1 MRPKVVA
8 LFMVSLLLL
17 PVRAQQPG
25 TQSRPQQPDSQK
37 PPAKFPPQPPIPE
50 AQQKKSPEP
59 IDQDDVVRITTNVV
73 QIDAVVTKDGKQVT
87 DLKAEDFEI
96 FEDKKPQKITNFSYV
111 SNISTSS
118 ENVVITAPNK
128 DPNAAPIAPVVVGAG
143 DPHRTMAIVVDDL
156 GIAFE
161 SIGRVRN
168 QLRKF
173 IEQDMRPNDL
183 VAIIRTG
190 GEVGALQQFTTDKRL
205 LLRAIENLRW
215 NNSSRAGVSMMPPL
229 GLDIG
234 APLSSNIQYPIMDTL
249 NAIRFIL
256 NGLRTMPG
264 RKSMLILSDN
274 LPVESEVSS
283 LPSTPIR
290 ASIPGEDRS
299 ESDPWPTE
307 VYGNNLA
314 LQRVAELAIR
324 ASVVIYGANTVG
336 LLPTGITAADNFNVN
351 LRPTGSQPFNTLNM
365 RSHILQNASSGLDV
379 LTRRTGGFLTKNSNN
394 FGIKR
399 VAEDQNGYYL
409 IGYRPESETFNRRFH
424 TIKIRVKRSGLS
436 VRTRSGFFGMTD
448 EDTLPIQYTARDQIA
463 LALMSPFGASDI
475 EVHLSAVFANLP
487 QTGSLIRSLI
497 HFPASAITFTNEPDG
512 WHKAILNL
520 SCIVFGDN
528 GGVVQQLSETR
539 EVRLRAES
547 FDQIIRDGLTY
558 QYDVPLKK
566 PGSYQFRVAVTDAA
580 SARIGTAREFVEV
593 PELKKNQMVLS
604 GITLSGYVDSKGAA
618 NDAPLAFNQLSNP
631 ALRRFKSGTNLLFG
645 YAIYNARVDKQ
656 ANSPNLST
664 QTKIFRE
671 GKVVYEGPLKPI
683 DVAAQKDME
692 RLAAGGGVQLGTVLE
707 PGEYLLQ
714 IIVTDPLAKEKHRTA
729 ARWIDFEI
737 VK

>member
-8 LFMVSLLLL
+8 LLMVSLLLL

-25 TQSRPQQPDSQK
+25 TQNRPQTPNPLPQRPEPD
-37 PPAKFPPQPPIPE
+37 P
-50 AQQKKSPEP
+50 QKKSPQT

-111 SNISTSS
+111 SNISRSS
-118 ENVVITAPNK
+118 ENVVTTSPNK
-128 DPNAAPIAPVVVGAG
+128 DRNAAPIAPVVVRAG

-173 IEQDMRPNDL
+173 VEQDMRPNDL

-215 NNSSRAGVSMMPPL
+215 NISSRLGVSVLPPV
-229 GLDIG
+229 GLDIDP
-234 APLSSNIQYPIMDTL
+234 PLSSNIQYPIMDTL
-249 NAIRFIL
+249 RAIRFIL
-256 NGLRTMPG
+256 NGMREMPG
-264 RKSMLILSDN
+264 RKSMLLLSDS
-274 LPVESEVSS
+274 LPVESEVLS

-290 ASIPGEDRS
+290 AAIPSEDRS

-307 VYGNNLA
+307 MYGNNLA

-324 ASVVIYGANTVG
+324 ASVVIYAANTAG

-351 LRPTGSQPFNTLNM
+351 LRPTGSQPFNTLSM

-409 IGYRPESETFNRRFH
+409 IGYRPASETFNRRFH
-424 TIKIRVKRSGLS
+424 NIKVRVKRSGLS

-448 EDTLPIQYTARDQIA
+448 EDAMPIQYTARDQIA

-487 QTGSLIRSLI
+487 QRGSLIRSLI

-566 PGSYQFRVAVTDAA
+566 HGSYQFRVAVRDAG
-580 SARIGTAREFVEV
+580 SARIGTAREFIDV

-604 GITLSGYVDSKGAA
+604 GITLSGYADSKGSA

-656 ANSPNLST
+656 ANTPNLST
-664 QTKIFRE
+664 QTKIFRD
-671 GKVVYEGPLKPI
+671 GNVVYEGPLKPI
-683 DVAAQKDME
+683 DVAAQKDMD
-692 RLAAGGGVQLGTVLE
+692 RIAAGGGVQLGTALE

-714 IIVTDPLAKEKHRTA
+714 VVVTEPSVKEKRRTA
-729 ARWIDFEI
+729 TRWIDFEI

>member
-8 LFMVSLLLL
+8 LLLVSLLLL

-25 TQSRPQQPDSQK
+25 TQNRPQTPNPLPQRAEPD
-37 PPAKFPPQPPIPE
+37 P
-50 AQQKKSPEP
+50 QKKSPQT

-111 SNISTSS
+111 SNISRSS
-118 ENVVITAPNK
+118 ENVVTTSPNK
-128 DPNAAPIAPVVVGAG
+128 DRNAAPIAPVVVRAG

-173 IEQDMRPNDL
+173 VEQDMRPNDL

-215 NNSSRAGVSMMPPL
+215 NISSRLGVSVLPPV
-229 GLDIG
+229 GLDIDP
-234 APLSSNIQYPIMDTL
+234 PLSSNIQYPIMDTL
-249 NAIRFIL
+249 RAIRFIL
-256 NGLRTMPG
+256 NGMREMPG
-264 RKSMLILSDN
+264 RKSMLLLSDS
-274 LPVESEVSS
+274 LPVESEVLS

-290 ASIPGEDRS
+290 AAIPSEDRS

-307 VYGNNLA
+307 MYGNNLA

-324 ASVVIYGANTVG
+324 ASVVIYAANTAG

-351 LRPTGSQPFNTLNM
+351 LRPTGSQPFNTLSM

-409 IGYRPESETFNRRFH
+409 IGYRPASETFNRRFH
-424 TIKIRVKRSGLS
+424 NIKVRVKRSGLS

-448 EDTLPIQYTARDQIA
+448 EDAMPIQYTARDQIA

-487 QTGSLIRSLI
+487 QRGSLIRSLI

-566 PGSYQFRVAVTDAA
+566 HGSYQFRVAVRDAG
-580 SARIGTAREFVEV
+580 SARIGTAREFIDV

-604 GITLSGYVDSKGAA
+604 GITLSGYADSKGSA

-656 ANSPNLST
+656 ANIPNLST
-664 QTKIFRE
+664 QTKIFRD
-671 GKVVYEGPLKPI
+671 GNVVYEGPLKPI
-683 DVAAQKDME
+683 DVAAQKDMD
-692 RLAAGGGVQLGTVLE
+692 RIAAGGGVQLGTALE

-714 IIVTDPLAKEKHRTA
+714 VIVTEPSVKEKRRTA
-729 ARWIDFEI
+729 TRWIDFEI

>member
-8 LFMVSLLLL
+8 LLMVSLLLL

-25 TQSRPQQPDSQK
+25 TQNRPQTPNPLPQRAEPD
-37 PPAKFPPQPPIPE
+37 P
-50 AQQKKSPEP
+50 QKKSPQT

-111 SNISTSS
+111 SNISRSS
-118 ENVVITAPNK
+118 ENVVTTSPNK
-128 DPNAAPIAPVVVGAG
+128 DRNAAPIAPVVVRAG

-173 IEQDMRPNDL
+173 VEQDMRPNDL

-215 NNSSRAGVSMMPPL
+215 NISSRLGVSVLPPV
-229 GLDIG
+229 GLDIDP
-234 APLSSNIQYPIMDTL
+234 PLSSNIQYPIMDTL
-249 NAIRFIL
+249 RAIRFIL
-256 NGLRTMPG
+256 NGMREMPG
-264 RKSMLILSDN
+264 RKSMLILSDS
-274 LPVESEVSS
+274 LPVESEVLS

-290 ASIPGEDRS
+290 AAIPSEDRS

-307 VYGNNLA
+307 MYGNNLA

-324 ASVVIYGANTVG
+324 ASVVIYAANTAG

-351 LRPTGSQPFNTLNM
+351 LRPTGSQPFNTLSM

-409 IGYRPESETFNRRFH
+409 IGYRPASETFNRRFH
-424 TIKIRVKRSGLS
+424 NIKVRVKRSGLS

-448 EDTLPIQYTARDQIA
+448 EDAMPIQYTARDQIA

-487 QTGSLIRSLI
+487 QRGSLIRSLI

-566 PGSYQFRVAVTDAA
+566 HGSYQFRVAVRDAG
-580 SARIGTAREFVEV
+580 SARIGTAREFIDV

-604 GITLSGYVDSKGAA
+604 GITLSGYADSTGSA

-656 ANSPNLST
+656 ANTPNLST
-664 QTKIFRE
+664 QTKIFRD
-671 GKVVYEGPLKPI
+671 GNVVYEGPLKPI
-683 DVAAQKDME
+683 DVAAQKDMD
-692 RLAAGGGVQLGTVLE
+692 RIAAGGGVQLGTALE

-714 IIVTDPLAKEKHRTA
+714 VVVTEPSVKEKRRTA
-729 ARWIDFEI
+729 TRWIDFEI

>member
-8 LFMVSLLLL
+8 LLLVSLLLL

-25 TQSRPQQPDSQK
+25 TQNRPQTPNPLPQRAEPD
-37 PPAKFPPQPPIPE
+37 P
-50 AQQKKSPEP
+50 QKKSPQT

-111 SNISTSS
+111 SNISRSS
-118 ENVVITAPNK
+118 ENVVTTSPNK
-128 DPNAAPIAPVVVGAG
+128 DRNAAPIAPVVVRAG

-173 IEQDMRPNDL
+173 VEQDMRPNDL

-215 NNSSRAGVSMMPPL
+215 NISSRLGVSVLPPV
-229 GLDIG
+229 GLDIDP
-234 APLSSNIQYPIMDTL
+234 PLSSNIQYPIMDTL
-249 NAIRFIL
+249 RAIRFIL
-256 NGLRTMPG
+256 NGMREMPG
-264 RKSMLILSDN
+264 RKSMLILSDS

-290 ASIPGEDRS
+290 AAIPSEDRS

-307 VYGNNLA
+307 MYGNNLA

-324 ASVVIYGANTVG
+324 ASVVIYAANTAG

-351 LRPTGSQPFNTLNM
+351 LRPTGSQPFNTLSM

-409 IGYRPESETFNRRFH
+409 IGYRPASETFNRRFH
-424 TIKIRVKRSGLS
+424 NIKVRVKRSGLS

-448 EDTLPIQYTARDQIA
+448 EDAMPIQYTARDQIA

-487 QTGSLIRSLI
+487 QRGSLIRSLI

-566 PGSYQFRVAVTDAA
+566 HGSYQFRVAVRDAG
-580 SARIGTAREFVEV
+580 SARIGTAREFIDV

-604 GITLSGYVDSKGAA
+604 GITLSGYADSKGSA

-656 ANSPNLST
+656 ANTPNLST
-664 QTKIFRE
+664 QTKIFRD
-671 GKVVYEGPLKPI
+671 GNVVYEGPLKPI
-683 DVAAQKDME
+683 DVAAQKDMD
-692 RLAAGGGVQLGTVLE
+692 RIAAGGGVQLGTALE

-714 IIVTDPLAKEKHRTA
+714 VVVTEPSVKEKRRTA
-729 ARWIDFEI
+729 TRWIDFEI

>member
-8 LFMVSLLLL
+8 LLLVSLLLL

-25 TQSRPQQPDSQK
+25 TQNRPQTPNPLPQRAEPD
-37 PPAKFPPQPPIPE
+37 P
-50 AQQKKSPEP
+50 QKKSPQT

-111 SNISTSS
+111 SNISRSS
-118 ENVVITAPNK
+118 ENVVTTSPNK
-128 DPNAAPIAPVVVGAG
+128 DRNAAPIAPVVVRAG

-173 IEQDMRPNDL
+173 VEQDMRPNDL

-215 NNSSRAGVSMMPPL
+215 NISSRLGVSVLPPV
-229 GLDIG
+229 GLDIDP
-234 APLSSNIQYPIMDTL
+234 PLSSNIQYPIMDTL
-249 NAIRFIL
+249 RAIRFIL
-256 NGLRTMPG
+256 NGMREMPG
-264 RKSMLILSDN
+264 RKSMLLLSDS
-274 LPVESEVSS
+274 LPVESEVLS

-290 ASIPGEDRS
+290 AAIPSEDRS

-307 VYGNNLA
+307 MYGNNLA

-324 ASVVIYGANTVG
+324 ASVVIYAANTAG

-351 LRPTGSQPFNTLNM
+351 LRPTGSQPFNTLSM

-409 IGYRPESETFNRRFH
+409 IGYRPASETFNRRFH
-424 TIKIRVKRSGLS
+424 NIKVRVKRSGLS

-448 EDTLPIQYTARDQIA
+448 EDAMPIQYTARDQIA

-487 QTGSLIRSLI
+487 QRGSLIRSLI

-566 PGSYQFRVAVTDAA
+566 HGSYQFRVAVRDAG
-580 SARIGTAREFVEV
+580 SARIGTAREFIDV

-604 GITLSGYVDSKGAA
+604 GITLSGYADSKGSA

-656 ANSPNLST
+656 ANIPNLST
-664 QTKIFRE
+664 QTKIFRD
-671 GKVVYEGPLKPI
+671 GNVVYEGPLKPI
-683 DVAAQKDME
+683 DVAAQKDMD
-692 RLAAGGGVQLGTVLE
+692 RIAAGGGVQLGTALE

-714 IIVTDPLAKEKHRTA
+714 VMVTEPSVKEKRRTA
-729 ARWIDFEI
+729 TRWIDFEI

>member
-8 LFMVSLLLL
+8 LLLVSLLLL

-25 TQSRPQQPDSQK
+25 TQNRPQTPNPLPQRAEPD
-37 PPAKFPPQPPIPE
+37 P
-50 AQQKKSPEP
+50 QKKSPQT

-111 SNISTSS
+111 SNISRSS
-118 ENVVITAPNK
+118 ENVVTTSPNK
-128 DPNAAPIAPVVVGAG
+128 DRNAAPIAPVVVRAG

-173 IEQDMRPNDL
+173 VEQDMRPNDL

-215 NNSSRAGVSMMPPL
+215 NISSRLGVSVLPPV
-229 GLDIG
+229 GLDIDP
-234 APLSSNIQYPIMDTL
+234 PLSSNIQYPIMDTL
-249 NAIRFIL
+249 RAIRFIL
-256 NGLRTMPG
+256 NGMREMPG
-264 RKSMLILSDN
+264 RKSMLLLSDS
-274 LPVESEVSS
+274 LPVESEVLS

-290 ASIPGEDRS
+290 AAIPSEDRS

-307 VYGNNLA
+307 MYGNNLA

-324 ASVVIYGANTVG
+324 ASVVIYAANTAG

-351 LRPTGSQPFNTLNM
+351 LRPTGSQPFNTLSM

-409 IGYRPESETFNRRFH
+409 IGYRPASETFNRRFH
-424 TIKIRVKRSGLS
+424 NIKVRVKRSGLS

-448 EDTLPIQYTARDQIA
+448 EDAMPIQYTARDQIA

-487 QTGSLIRSLI
+487 QRGSLIRSLI

-566 PGSYQFRVAVTDAA
+566 HGSYQFRVAVRDAG
-580 SARIGTAREFVEV
+580 SARIGTAREFIDV

-604 GITLSGYVDSKGAA
+604 GITLSGYADSKGSA

-656 ANSPNLST
+656 ANTPNLST
-664 QTKIFRE
+664 QTKIFRD
-671 GKVVYEGPLKPI
+671 GNVVYEGPLKPI
-683 DVAAQKDME
+683 DVAAQKDMD
-692 RLAAGGGVQLGTVLE
+692 RIAAGGGVQLGTALE

-714 IIVTDPLAKEKHRTA
+714 VMVTEPSVKEKRRTA
-729 ARWIDFEI
+729 TRWIDFEI

>member
-8 LFMVSLLLL
+8 LLMVSLLLL

-25 TQSRPQQPDSQK
+25 TQNRPQTPNPLPQRPEPD
-37 PPAKFPPQPPIPE
+37 P
-50 AQQKKSPEP
+50 QKKSPQT

-111 SNISTSS
+111 SNISRSS
-118 ENVVITAPNK
+118 ENVVTTSPNK
-128 DPNAAPIAPVVVGAG
+128 DRNAAPIAPVVVRAG

-173 IEQDMRPNDL
+173 VEQDMRPNDL

-215 NNSSRAGVSMMPPL
+215 NISSRLGVSVLPPV
-229 GLDIG
+229 GLDIDP
-234 APLSSNIQYPIMDTL
+234 PLSSNIQYPIMDTL
-249 NAIRFIL
+249 QAIRFIL
-256 NGLRTMPG
+256 NGMREMPG
-264 RKSMLILSDN
+264 RKSMLILSDS

-290 ASIPGEDRS
+290 PSIPGDDRS

-324 ASVVIYGANTVG
+324 ASVVIYAANTAG

-365 RSHILQNASSGLDV
+365 RSHMLQNASSGLDV

-424 TIKIRVKRSGLS
+424 TIKVRVKRSGLS

-448 EDTLPIQYTARDQIA
+448 EEALPIQYTARDQIA

-512 WHKAILNL
+512 WHKATLNL

-539 EVRLRAES
+539 EVRLRAGA

-566 PGSYQFRVAVTDAA
+566 HGSYQFRVAVRDAG
-580 SARIGTAREFVEV
+580 SARIGTAREFIDV

-604 GITLSGYVDSKGAA
+604 GITLSGYVDSKGSA

-645 YAIYNARVDKQ
+645 YAIYNGRVDKQ
-656 ANSPNLST
+656 ANTPSLST
-664 QTKIFRE
+664 QTKIFRD

-692 RLAAGGGVQLGTVLE
+692 RLSAGGGVQLGTALE

-714 IIVTDPLAKEKHRTA
+714 VIVTDPVKRRVAT
-729 ARWIDFEI
+729 RWIDFEI

>member
-8 LFMVSLLLL
+8 LLLVSLLLL

-25 TQSRPQQPDSQK
+25 TQNRPQTPNPLPQRPEPD
-37 PPAKFPPQPPIPE
+37 P
-50 AQQKKSPEP
+50 QKKSPQT

-111 SNISTSS
+111 SNISRSS
-118 ENVVITAPNK
+118 ENVVTTSPNK
-128 DPNAAPIAPVVVGAG
+128 DRNAAPIAPVVVRAG

-173 IEQDMRPNDL
+173 VEQDMRPNDL

-215 NNSSRAGVSMMPPL
+215 NISSRLGVSVLPPV
-229 GLDIG
+229 GLDIDP
-234 APLSSNIQYPIMDTL
+234 PLSSNIQYPIMDTL
-249 NAIRFIL
+249 RAIRFIL
-256 NGLRTMPG
+256 NGMREMPG
-264 RKSMLILSDN
+264 RKSMLLLSDS
-274 LPVESEVSS
+274 LPVESEVLS

-290 ASIPGEDRS
+290 AAIPSEDRS

-307 VYGNNLA
+307 MYGNNLA

-324 ASVVIYGANTVG
+324 ASVVIYAANTAG

-351 LRPTGSQPFNTLNM
+351 LRPTGSQPFNTLSM

-409 IGYRPESETFNRRFH
+409 IGYRPASETFNRRFH
-424 TIKIRVKRSGLS
+424 NIKVRVKRSGLS

-448 EDTLPIQYTARDQIA
+448 EDAMPIQYTARDQIA

-487 QTGSLIRSLI
+487 QRGSLIRSLI
-497 HFPASAITFTNEPDG
+497 HFPASAITFSNEPDG

-566 PGSYQFRVAVTDAA
+566 HGSYQFRVAVRDAG
-580 SARIGTAREFVEV
+580 SARIGTAREFIDV

-604 GITLSGYVDSKGAA
+604 GITLSGYADSKGSA

-656 ANSPNLST
+656 ANTPNLST
-664 QTKIFRE
+664 QTKIFRD
-671 GKVVYEGPLKPI
+671 GNVVYEGPLKPI
-683 DVAAQKDME
+683 DVAAQKDMD
-692 RLAAGGGVQLGTVLE
+692 RIAAGGGVQLGTALE

-714 IIVTDPLAKEKHRTA
+714 VVVTEPSVKEKRRTA
-729 ARWIDFEI
+729 TRWIDFEI

>member
-1 MRPKVVA
+1 MRPTVVA
-8 LFMVSLLLL
+8 LLMVSLLLL

-25 TQSRPQQPDSQK
+25 TQNRPQTPNPPTQPEKS
-37 PPAKFPPQPPIPE
+37 PPQRPE
-50 AQQKKSPEP
+50 PDPQKKSPQT

-118 ENVVITAPNK
+118 ENVLITSPKK
-128 DPNAAPIAPVVVGAG
+128 DPNAAPIAPVVVRAD

-173 IEQDMRPNDL
+173 VEQDMRPNDM

-215 NNSSRAGVSMMPPL
+215 NISSRMGVSMLPPL

-249 NAIRFIL
+249 QAIRFIL
-256 NGLRTMPG
+256 NGMREMPG
-264 RKSMLILSDN
+264 RKSMLILSDS

-290 ASIPGEDRS
+290 GSIPSEDRS

-314 LQRVAELAIR
+314 LQRGAELAIR
-324 ASVVIYGANTVG
+324 ASVVIYAANTAG
-336 LLPTGITAADNFNVN
+336 LQTTGITAADNFNVN
-351 LRPTGSQPFNTLNM
+351 LRPTGSQPFNTLSM
-365 RSHILQNASSGLDV
+365 RSHMLQNASSGLDV
-379 LTRRTGGFLTKNSNN
+379 LTRRTGGFLSRNSNN

-409 IGYRPESETFNRRFH
+409 IGYRPASETFNRRFH
-424 TIKIRVKRSGLS
+424 TIKVRVKRSGLS

-448 EDTLPIQYTARDQIA
+448 EDALPIQYTARDQIA

-487 QTGSLIRSLI
+487 QQGSLIRSLI
-497 HFPASAITFTNEPDG
+497 HFPASAITFTNDPDG
-512 WHKAILNL
+512 RHTATLNL

-547 FDQIIRDGLTY
+547 FDQILRNGLTY

-566 PGSYQFRVAVTDAA
+566 HGSYQFRVAVRDAR
-580 SARIGTAREFVEV
+580 SARIGTAREFIDV

-604 GITLSGYVDSKGAA
+604 GITLSGYVDSKGSA

-645 YAIYNARVDKQ
+645 YAIYNARIDKQ
-656 ANSPNLST
+656 ANTANLST
-664 QTKIFRE
+664 QTKIFRD
-671 GKVVYEGPLKPI
+671 GQIVYEGPLKPI
-683 DVAAQKDME
+683 DVGAQQDME
-692 RLAAGGGVQLGTVLE
+692 RLAAGGGVQLGTALE

-714 IIVTDPLAKEKHRTA
+714 VIVTDPLAKEKQRTA
-729 ARWIDFEI
+729 SRWIDFEI

>member
-1 MRPKVVA
+1 MRPRVIA
-8 LFMVSLLLL
+8 LLIVSLLLV

-25 TQSRPQQPDSQK
+25 TQNRPQTPNPPTQPEKFPTQK
-37 PPAKFPPQPPIPE
+37 PEPDP
-50 AQQKKSPEP
+50 QKKSSQA

-87 DLKAEDFEI
+87 DLKPEDFEI
-96 FEDKKPQKITNFSYV
+96 FEDKKPQKITNFSYI
-111 SNISTSS
+111 SNVASNSK
-118 ENVVITAPNK
+118 NVVTTSPNK
-128 DPNAAPIAPVVVGAG
+128 DPNAAPIAPVVVRVG

-173 IEQDMRPNDL
+173 VEQEMRPNDL

-215 NNSSRAGVSMMPPL
+215 NISSRLGVSMLPPV
-229 GLDIG
+229 GLDIDP
-234 APLSSNIQYPIMDTL
+234 PLSSNIQYPIMDTL
-249 NAIRFIL
+249 QAIRFIL
-256 NGLRTMPG
+256 NGMREMPG
-264 RKSMLILSDN
+264 RKSMLILSDS

-290 ASIPGEDRS
+290 AAIPSEDRS

-307 VYGNNLA
+307 MYGNNLA
-314 LQRVAELAIR
+314 LQRVAELANR
-324 ASVVIYGANTVG
+324 ASVVIYAANNAG

-351 LRPTGSQPFNTLNM
+351 LRPTGSQPFNTLSM
-365 RSHILQNASSGLDV
+365 RSHMLQNASSGLDV

-409 IGYRPESETFNRRFH
+409 IGYRPASETFNRRFH
-424 TIKIRVKRSGLS
+424 TIKVRVKRSGLS
-436 VRTRSGFFGMTD
+436 VRTRSGFFGMSD
-448 EDTLPIQYTARDQIA
+448 EDALPIQYTARDQIA
-463 LALMSPFGASDI
+463 LALMSPFGASGI

-487 QTGSLIRSLI
+487 QRGSLIRSLI
-497 HFPASAITFTNEPDG
+497 HFPASAITFTVEPDG
-512 WHKAILNL
+512 WHKATLNL

-528 GGVVQQLSETR
+528 GGVVQQVSETR

-566 PGSYQFRVAVTDAA
+566 YGSYQFRVAVRDAG
-580 SARIGTAREFVEV
+580 SARIGTAREFIDV
-593 PELKKNQMVLS
+593 PELKKNQLVLS
-604 GITLSGYVDSKGAA
+604 GITLSGYDDSKGLA

-656 ANSPNLST
+656 ANTANLST
-664 QTKIFRE
+664 QTKIFRD
-671 GKVVYEGPLKPI
+671 GNVVYEGPLKPL
-683 DVAAQKDME
+683 DVAGQKDME
-692 RLAAGGGVQLGTVLE
+692 HLAAGGGVQLGTALE

-714 IIVTDPLAKEKHRTA
+714 VIVTETSVKEKRRA
-729 ARWIDFEI
+729 ATRWIDFEI
-737 VK
+737 VR

>member
-8 LFMVSLLLL
+8 LLLVSLLLL

-25 TQSRPQQPDSQK
+25 TQNRPQTPNPLPQRAEPD
-37 PPAKFPPQPPIPE
+37 P
-50 AQQKKSPEP
+50 QKKSPQT

-111 SNISTSS
+111 SNISRSS
-118 ENVVITAPNK
+118 ENVVTTSPNK
-128 DPNAAPIAPVVVGAG
+128 DRNAAPIAPVVVRAG

-173 IEQDMRPNDL
+173 VEQDMRPNDL

-215 NNSSRAGVSMMPPL
+215 NISSRLGVSVLPPV
-229 GLDIG
+229 GLDIDP
-234 APLSSNIQYPIMDTL
+234 PLSSNIQYPIMDTL
-249 NAIRFIL
+249 RAIRFIL
-256 NGLRTMPG
+256 NGMREMPG
-264 RKSMLILSDN
+264 RKSMLLLSDS
-274 LPVESEVSS
+274 LPVESEVLS

-290 ASIPGEDRS
+290 AAIPSEDRS

-307 VYGNNLA
+307 MYGNNLA

-324 ASVVIYGANTVG
+324 ASVVIYAANTAG

-351 LRPTGSQPFNTLNM
+351 LRPTGSQPFNTLSM

-409 IGYRPESETFNRRFH
+409 IGYRPASETFNRRFH
-424 TIKIRVKRSGLS
+424 NIKVRVKRSGLS

-448 EDTLPIQYTARDQIA
+448 EDAMPIQYTARDQIA

-487 QTGSLIRSLI
+487 QRGSLIRSLI

-566 PGSYQFRVAVTDAA
+566 HGSYQFRVAVRDAG
-580 SARIGTAREFVEV
+580 SARIGTAREFIDV

-604 GITLSGYVDSKGAA
+604 GITLSGYADSKGSA

-656 ANSPNLST
+656 ANTPNLST
-664 QTKIFRE
+664 QTKIFRD
-671 GKVVYEGPLKPI
+671 GNVVYEGPLKPI
-683 DVAAQKDME
+683 DVAAQKDMD
-692 RLAAGGGVQLGTVLE
+692 RIAAGGGVQLGTALE

-714 IIVTDPLAKEKHRTA
+714 VVVTEPSVKEKRRTA
-729 ARWIDFEI
+729 TRWIDFEI

>member
-8 LFMVSLLLL
+8 LLLVSLLLL

-25 TQSRPQQPDSQK
+25 TQNRPQTPNPLPQRAEPD
-37 PPAKFPPQPPIPE
+37 P
-50 AQQKKSPEP
+50 QKKSPQT

-111 SNISTSS
+111 SNISRSS
-118 ENVVITAPNK
+118 ENVVTTSPNK
-128 DPNAAPIAPVVVGAG
+128 DRNAAPIAPVVVRAG

-173 IEQDMRPNDL
+173 VEQDMRPNDL

-215 NNSSRAGVSMMPPL
+215 NISSRLGVSVLPPV
-229 GLDIG
+229 GLDIDP
-234 APLSSNIQYPIMDTL
+234 PLSSNIQYPIMDTL
-249 NAIRFIL
+249 RAIRFIL
-256 NGLRTMPG
+256 NGMREMPG
-264 RKSMLILSDN
+264 RKSMLLLSDS
-274 LPVESEVSS
+274 LPVESEVLS

-290 ASIPGEDRS
+290 AAIPSEDRS

-307 VYGNNLA
+307 MYGNNLA

-324 ASVVIYGANTVG
+324 ASVVIYAANTAG

-351 LRPTGSQPFNTLNM
+351 LRPTGSQPFNTLSM

-409 IGYRPESETFNRRFH
+409 IGYRPASETFNRRFH
-424 TIKIRVKRSGLS
+424 NIKVRVKRSGLS

-448 EDTLPIQYTARDQIA
+448 EDAMPIQYTARDQIA

-487 QTGSLIRSLI
+487 QRGSLIRSLI

-512 WHKAILNL
+512 WHQAILNL

-566 PGSYQFRVAVTDAA
+566 HGSYQFRVAVRDAG
-580 SARIGTAREFVEV
+580 SARIGTAREFIDV

-604 GITLSGYVDSKGAA
+604 GITLSGYADSKGSA

-656 ANSPNLST
+656 ANIPNLST
-664 QTKIFRE
+664 QTKIFRD
-671 GKVVYEGPLKPI
+671 GNVVYEGPLKPI
-683 DVAAQKDME
+683 DVAAQKDMD
-692 RLAAGGGVQLGTVLE
+692 LIAAGGGVQLGTALE

-714 IIVTDPLAKEKHRTA
+714 VMVTEPSVKEKRRTA
-729 ARWIDFEI
+729 TRWIDFEI

>member
-8 LFMVSLLLL
+8 LLMVSLLLV

-25 TQSRPQQPDSQK
+25 TQNRPQTPNPLPQRAEPD
-37 PPAKFPPQPPIPE
+37 P
-50 AQQKKSPEP
+50 QKKSPQT

-111 SNISTSS
+111 SNISRSS
-118 ENVVITAPNK
+118 ENVVTTSPNK
-128 DPNAAPIAPVVVGAG
+128 DRNAAPIAPVVVRAG

-173 IEQDMRPNDL
+173 VEQDMRPNDL

-215 NNSSRAGVSMMPPL
+215 NISSRLGVSVLPPV
-229 GLDIG
+229 GLDIDP
-234 APLSSNIQYPIMDTL
+234 PLSSNIQYPIMDTL
-249 NAIRFIL
+249 RAIRFIL
-256 NGLRTMPG
+256 NGMREMPG
-264 RKSMLILSDN
+264 RKSMLLLSDS
-274 LPVESEVSS
+274 LPVESEVLS

-290 ASIPGEDRS
+290 AAIPSEDRS

-307 VYGNNLA
+307 MYGNNLA

-324 ASVVIYGANTVG
+324 ASVVIYAANTAG

-351 LRPTGSQPFNTLNM
+351 LRPTGSQPFNTLSM

-409 IGYRPESETFNRRFH
+409 IGYRPASETFNRRFH
-424 TIKIRVKRSGLS
+424 NIKVRVKRSGLS

-448 EDTLPIQYTARDQIA
+448 EDAMPIQYTARDQIA

-487 QTGSLIRSLI
+487 QRGSLIRSLI

-566 PGSYQFRVAVTDAA
+566 HGSYQFRVAVRDAG
-580 SARIGTAREFVEV
+580 SARIGTAREFIDV

-604 GITLSGYVDSKGAA
+604 GITLSGYADSKGSA

-656 ANSPNLST
+656 ANTPNLST
-664 QTKIFRE
+664 QTKIFRD
-671 GKVVYEGPLKPI
+671 GNVVYEGPLKPI
-683 DVAAQKDME
+683 DVAAQKDMD
-692 RLAAGGGVQLGTVLE
+692 RIAAGGGVQLGTALE

-714 IIVTDPLAKEKHRTA
+714 VVVTEPSVKEKRRTA
-729 ARWIDFEI
+729 TRWIDFEI